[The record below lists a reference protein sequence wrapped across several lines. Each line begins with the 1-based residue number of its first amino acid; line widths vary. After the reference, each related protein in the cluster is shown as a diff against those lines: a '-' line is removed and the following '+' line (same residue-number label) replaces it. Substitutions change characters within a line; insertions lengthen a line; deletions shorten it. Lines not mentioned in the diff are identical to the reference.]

1 MALATLVGTAA
12 LAKEASASLKADAR
26 AALAA
31 LAKSDWPRV
40 VAHLDAALLSAR
52 ENAPLSI
59 DKLVVVRGPP
69 AGLGVYD
76 PAPNHEVS
84 DREVWLYVEVANF
97 GNRAIDPETWKV
109 ELSVSGTFSLEGS
122 APIGTMSL
130 GKHEMVTRT
139 KHGLT
144 FFGPNVK
151 LSPKAPAG
159 AYVVDVEVFDEVSG
173 KRAKRKIR
181 FVIP

>member
-1 MALATLVGTAA
+1 MLAGSAA
-12 LAKEASASLKADAR
+12 LAQEQSASLKADTR

-31 LAKSDWPRV
+31 LAKGDWPKV
-40 VAHLDAALLSAR
+40 VAHLDAALMTAR
-52 ENAPLSI
+52 GKAPLSI
-59 DKLVVVRGPP
+59 EKLVVVLGPP

-76 PAPNHEVS
+76 PAPNQEVR

-109 ELSVSGTFSLEGS
+109 EISVSGTFSLEGS
-122 APIGTMSL
+122 EPIGTMSL
-130 GKHEMVTRT
+130 GKHEMLTRT

-144 FFGPNVK
+144 FFGPHLK

-159 AYVVDVEVFDEVSG
+159 AYVVDVQVLDEVSR
-173 KRAKRKIR
+173 KQAKSKVR
-181 FVIP
+181 FVIPS